1 MAMTDPL
8 QALVS
13 LQAEIRKGMPTHP
26 TEKYPSVRVVVDE
39 RNGRAR
45 YTYARIE
52 HGRVKAMAMFVSTD
66 KIDGIGSFQVGY
78 AVPETY
84 RGRGWAIEIL
94 KQGLDELSN
103 GLARHGAKQF
113 YVQAVVGTSN
123 LASIGVA
130 TRLLSETPVST
141 TDSVSGEPA
150 LAFTRLVDC

>member
-13 LQAEIRKGMPTHP
+13 LQTEIRKGMPTHP
-26 TEKYPSVRVVVDE
+26 TEKYPSVRVVLDE
-39 RNGRAR
+39 RNGRVR

-52 HGRVKAMAMFVSTD
+52 HGRVKAMAMFVSMD
-66 KIDGIGSFQVGY
+66 KIDGIGCFQVGY

-94 KQGLDELSN
+94 EQGLDELSK
-103 GLARHGAKQF
+103 GLARHGVEKF

-123 LASIGVA
+123 LASIRVA
-130 TRLLSETPVST
+130 TRSLSNAPVST
-141 TDSVSGEPA
+141 IDSVSEEPA
-150 LAFTRLVDC
+150 LAFTKLVEC

>member
-26 TEKYPSVRVVVDE
+26 IEKYPSVRVVLDE
-39 RNGRAR
+39 RNGRVR

-52 HGRVKAMAMFVSTD
+52 HGRVKALAMFVSVD
-66 KIDGIGSFQVGY
+66 QIDGIGCFQVGY
-78 AVPETY
+78 AVPEAY

-94 KQGLDELSN
+94 EQGLDELSN
-103 GLARHGAKQF
+103 GLARHGVKKF
-113 YVQAVVGTSN
+113 YVQAVVGTSH

-130 TRLLSETPVST
+130 KRVLSKGPVSI
-141 TDSVSGEPA
+141 TDSFSGEPA
-150 LAFTRLVDC
+150 FAFTRLVVC

>member
-13 LQAEIRKGMPTHP
+13 LQAEVRKGMPTHP
-26 TEKYPSVRVVVDE
+26 TEKFPSVRVVLDE
-39 RNGRAR
+39 KSGRVR

-52 HGRVKAMAMFVSTD
+52 HGRVKAMAMFVSMD
-66 KIDGIGSFQVGY
+66 KIDGLGCFQVGY
-78 AVPETY
+78 AVPEAY

-94 KQGLDELSN
+94 EQGLDELSQ
-103 GLARHGAKQF
+103 GLARHGVKRF

-130 TRLLSETPVST
+130 TRSLSNAPFST
-141 TDSVSGEPA
+141 MDSVSGESA
-150 LAFTRLVDC
+150 LAFTRLVEC

>member
-1 MAMTDPL
+1 MAMTDPI

-26 TEKYPSVRVVVDE
+26 TETYPSVRVVLDE
-39 RNGRAR
+39 KNGRVR

-52 HGRVKAMAMFVSTD
+52 QGRVKAMAMFVSMD
-66 KIDGIGSFQVGY
+66 KIDGIGCFQVGY

-94 KQGLDELSN
+94 EQGLGELSK
-103 GLARHGAKQF
+103 GLALHGVEKF
-113 YVQAVVGTSN
+113 YVQAVVGTFN

-130 TRLLSETPVST
+130 SRSLSKAPVSIV
-141 TDSVSGEPA
+141 DSVSGEPA
-150 LAFTRLVDC
+150 LAFTRLVEC

>member
-26 TEKYPSVRVVVDE
+26 TEKYPSVRVVLDE
-39 RNGRAR
+39 RNGRVR

-52 HGRVKAMAMFVSTD
+52 HGRVKAMAMFVRMEN
-66 KIDGIGSFQVGY
+66 IDGIGCFQIGY
-78 AVPETY
+78 AVPDKY
-84 RGRGWAIEIL
+84 RGRGWAKEIL
-94 KQGLDELSN
+94 EQGLDELSN
-103 GLARHGAKQF
+103 GLARHGVEKF

-130 TRLLSETPVST
+130 TRLLTDTPVWT
-141 TDSVSGEPA
+141 MDSVSGEPA
-150 LAFTRLVDC
+150 QAFTRLVEC

>member
-26 TEKYPSVRVVVDE
+26 TEKYPSVRIVLDE
-39 RNGRAR
+39 RNGRVR

-52 HGRVKAMAMFVSTD
+52 HGRVKAMAMFVRMEN
-66 KIDGIGSFQVGY
+66 IDGMGCFQVGY
-78 AVPETY
+78 AVPDTY
-84 RGRGWAIEIL
+84 RSRGWAKEIL
-94 KQGLDELSN
+94 EQGLDELSN
-103 GLARHGAKQF
+103 GLARHGVEKF

-130 TRLLSETPVST
+130 TRLLTDTPVST
-141 TDSVSGEPA
+141 MDSVSGEPA
-150 LAFTRLVDC
+150 LAFTRLVEC